1 MKIQIS
7 FEFRKKSDLKN
18 TNHFWIQKNQ
28 IQKIQISFWF
38 KKIKSERS
46 NQFLVKKI
54 RSKRSYQ
61 FLVQKNQ
68 I

>member
-7 FEFRKKSDLKN
+7 FEFRKIGYEKYRSVFSLKKSDLKDQ
-18 TNHFWIQKNQ
+18 TIF
-28 IQKIQISFWF
+28 FF
-38 KKIKSERS
+38 FR
-46 NQFLVKKI
+46 KI
-54 RSKRSYQ
+54 RSKRSDQ